1 MIYAKLVKLVKNIAN
16 ALKKT
21 PYSVALVNNL
31 YQYNRIGSIDQ
42 KNNFVIMLLC
52 LTYRTDLLDFLDSL
66 NPSFCMF
73 LLSNSREMYAVSTLI
88 YFIKIVCIRTYEYII
103 IFFC

>member
-1 MIYAKLVKLVKNIAN
+1 MMIYAKLVKLVKNIAN

-42 KNNFVIMLLC
+42 KNNFVIMLL
-52 LTYRTDLLDFLDSL
+52 SL
-66 NPSFCMF
+66 N
-73 LLSNSREMYAVSTLI
+73 L
-88 YFIKIVCIRTYEYII
+88 
-103 IFFC
+103 